1 MYQRRLSLAGQV
13 FLLVGLVV
21 ATAVGQDFANDIV
34 DRERQQ
40 QQSDRQTP
48 PSGGST
54 DVTQQNAANRA
65 RMMAALVK
73 EMNELI
79 PGDYPENAPQQAL
92 LIKLAN
98 AILQSDAKTVDATL
112 GQLVEGDPS
121 LPPKGLL
128 LAAANFTVSN
138 AAGGRAMLE
147 RAAIENPGHPS
158 ISIAFSRLA
167 ISQGRTSDALALV
180 EKAIRQMGAAEL
192 TPVEQRHYQIESLDV
207 QQIIAKRQNRM
218 EDALALV
225 GQWEQLDPSNP
236 KMMIGRAEVAFEQG
250 DIDTSQQYLRK
261 FRAVVPDS
269 QPTELV
275 LATWFQKKGN
285 AKGTDEWVRKASEN
299 YPENPEVQIELG
311 NWAISQEDFDTALE
325 VIANVET
332 KRGQNFATNLMKGRI
347 AFAKGDYSQAEQIFD
362 QLYQLQPS
370 NFDVSNMYA
379 LSLAENG
386 DAAKKNLG
394 VQLAERNLRGLPNSQ
409 IAQAAFGWAL
419 FKSGN
424 VADAKTMFS
433 RVARQQRLPPEIA
446 YYLAVLLVEQGQA
459 DQAKQLLQSALQSKG
474 MFLYRV
480 KAREALKQLE
490 SEAGLPAPD
499 K

>member
-13 FLLVGLVV
+13 FLLTGLVV

-40 QQSDRQTP
+40 QQSDRQT
-48 PSGGST
+48 SSGGGST
-54 DVTQQNAANRA
+54 DVSQQNAANRA

-79 PGDYPENAPQQAL
+79 PGDYPENSPQQAL

-147 RAAIENPGHPS
+147 RAAMENPDHPS

-218 EDALALV
+218 EDA
-225 GQWEQLDPSNP
+225 
-236 KMMIGRAEVAFEQG
+236 
-250 DIDTSQQYLRK
+250 
-261 FRAVVPDS
+261 
-269 QPTELV
+269 
-275 LATWFQKKGN
+275 
-285 AKGTDEWVRKASEN
+285 
-299 YPENPEVQIELG
+299 
-311 NWAISQEDFDTALE
+311 
-325 VIANVET
+325 
-332 KRGQNFATNLMKGRI
+332 
-347 AFAKGDYSQAEQIFD
+347 
-362 QLYQLQPS
+362 
-370 NFDVSNMYA
+370 
-379 LSLAENG
+379 
-386 DAAKKNLG
+386 
-394 VQLAERNLRGLPNSQ
+394 
-409 IAQAAFGWAL
+409 
-419 FKSGN
+419 
-424 VADAKTMFS
+424 
-433 RVARQQRLPPEIA
+433 
-446 YYLAVLLVEQGQA
+446 
-459 DQAKQLLQSALQSKG
+459 
-474 MFLYRV
+474 
-480 KAREALKQLE
+480 
-490 SEAGLPAPD
+490 
-499 K
+499 